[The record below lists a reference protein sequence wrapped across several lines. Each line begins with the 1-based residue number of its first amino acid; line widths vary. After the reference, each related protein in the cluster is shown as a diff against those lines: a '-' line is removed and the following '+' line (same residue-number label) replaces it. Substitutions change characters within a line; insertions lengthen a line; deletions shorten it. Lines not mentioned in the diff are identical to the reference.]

1 MLLQMTGCP
10 SFSLL
15 NNSPLC
21 VCVSVCVSHLLYPF
35 IHWWALRLFPY
46 FGYFEWY
53 CKRCGS
59 AYIYLIS
66 FNIKQMNLIF
76 MSWGYMPRI
85 DIAESHGR
93 SIFNF
98 LRNLHNVFHSDC
110 TIYILTNSVL
120 GFSFLHI
127 LASLCLA
134 GLIYC
139 HFHNKYD
146 EISHCSFNLQF
157 PDDRQYW
164 VSLYLY
170 LFQSIAQF
178 LIRLFDFFTIEFE
191 LLAYFRY

>member
-1 MLLQMTGCP
+1 MLSEMAGFLFLC
-10 SFSLL
+10 L
-15 NNSPLC
+15 NNILLC
-21 VCVSVCVSHLLYPF
+21 IPQLRCPF
-35 IHWWALRLFPY
+35 IHWYAVRFFPVLD
-46 FGYFEWY
+46 Y
-53 CKRCGS
+53 CKCCNEYES
-59 AYIYLIS
+59 ALVSLPDTDFTSFRYILRS
-66 FNIKQMNLIF
+66 
-76 MSWGYMPRI
+76 R
-85 DIAESHGR
+85 IAESHGR

-120 GFSFLHI
+120 GFSFLRI

>member
-1 MLLQMTGCP
+1 MLLGLSDAGRRKSRNNGPEAGRAVCFDEP
-10 SFSLL
+10 ENSNL
-15 NNSPLC
+15 NGWRREWVHPGR
-21 VCVSVCVSHLLYPF
+21 
-35 IHWWALRLFPY
+35 WWT
-46 FGYFEWY
+46 Y
-53 CKRCGS
+53 CKSCCSEYES
-59 AYIYLIS
+59 ALVFLPDSDFTSFRYILRS
-66 FNIKQMNLIF
+66 
-76 MSWGYMPRI
+76 R
-85 DIAESHGR
+85 IAESHGR
-93 SIFNF
+93 SIFKF

-120 GFSFLHI
+120 WFSFLHI